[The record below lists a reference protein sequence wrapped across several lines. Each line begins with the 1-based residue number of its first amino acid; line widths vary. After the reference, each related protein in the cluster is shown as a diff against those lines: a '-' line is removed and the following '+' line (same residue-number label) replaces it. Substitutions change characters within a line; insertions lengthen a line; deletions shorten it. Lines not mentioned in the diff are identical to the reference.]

1 MFTGII
7 EALGEIKEVSKHQS
21 NRIFYV
27 RSELSSE
34 LKIDE
39 SLSHNGVCLT
49 VENIENDIYRITAIE
64 ETLKKTN
71 AGNWKTNDLIN
82 LERAMKINDRLDG
95 HIVQGHI
102 DGTGICI
109 HKENKEGSVEFT
121 FQYNENFA
129 PLMIEKGSICVNGV
143 SLTAFNVS
151 KDNFTVAIIPYT
163 FAHTNFHS
171 IKENDLVNL
180 EFDILGKYVQRI
192 MTTKINL

>member
-21 NRIFYV
+21 NCIFYV

-39 SLSHNGVCLT
+39 SVIHNGVCLT

-129 PLMIEKGSICVNGV
+129 ALIIEKGSICVNGV